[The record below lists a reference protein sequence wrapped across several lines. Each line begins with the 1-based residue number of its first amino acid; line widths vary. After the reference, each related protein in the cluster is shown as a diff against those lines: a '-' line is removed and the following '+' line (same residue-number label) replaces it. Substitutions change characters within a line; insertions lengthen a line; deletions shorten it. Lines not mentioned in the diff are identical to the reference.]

1 MIGFI
6 GYNFYSDGNALD
18 PTPTD
23 INNIAYTKIQNGI
36 FDHFNVSRDTSFDYS
51 SIIPTD
57 WDINT
62 LMNADFAGNVSAG
75 NVGQLATGIT
85 SIRVKRRI
93 KGTFD
98 WITIREIP
106 VSKPEDL
113 SFVITDNLNAYNVE
127 YEYAYVPVMED
138 VEGSYII
145 ESILS
150 KFEGV
155 FICDVDTV
163 FKFYAGVE
171 YDGND
176 AVQQVGVFQPY
187 NRKYPIIV
195 SNSVMQ
201 YQTGGVGGW
210 ILPEDYEDTHVFD
223 RSKIVKEKEVL
234 LNFLMNKKP
243 KILKDMNGN
252 NWLVYFT
259 GNPSVTYDNNYGQG
273 MLKVSAQW
281 TEVGDPN
288 DKTDLYENG
297 LIPTK
302 R

>member
-1 MIGFI
+1 MIGLI
-6 GYNFYSDGNALD
+6 GYNFCADGNALD

-23 INNIAYTKIQNGI
+23 VNNITYTRVQNGI

-62 LMNADFAGNVSAG
+62 LMNADFAGNTSAG
-75 NVGQLATGIT
+75 NVAQVASGVT
-85 SIRVKRRI
+85 SVRVKRRI

-106 VSKPEDL
+106 VNTPEDM

-127 YEYAYVPVMED
+127 YEYAFVPVMED

-155 FICDVDTV
+155 FICDIDTV

-171 YDGND
+171 YNSND
-176 AVQQVGVFQPY
+176 AVQQVGVFQPF

-195 SNSVMQ
+195 SNSIMQ
-201 YQTGGVGGW
+201 YQTGSIGGW
-210 ILPEDYEDTHVFD
+210 VLPEDYEDTYVFD

-259 GNPSVTYDNNYGQG
+259 GNPTVTYDNNYGQG
-273 MLKVSAQW
+273 MLKVAAKW
-281 TEVGDPN
+281 TEVGDSN

>member
-1 MIGFI
+1 MIGLV
-6 GYNFYSDGNALD
+6 GYNFCADGNALD
-18 PTPTD
+18 PTPTNIND
-23 INNIAYTKIQNGI
+23 ITYTKIQNGI
-36 FDHFNVSRDTSFDYS
+36 FDHFNVSRNTSFDYN

-57 WDINT
+57 WDVDT

-75 NVGQLATGIT
+75 NVAELATGVT
-85 SIRVKRRI
+85 SVRVKRRI

-106 VSKPEDL
+106 VSKPEDM

-127 YEYAYVPVMED
+127 YEYAYVPMTED

-155 FICDVDTV
+155 FICDIDTV

-171 YDGND
+171 YDTND
-176 AVQQVGVFQPY
+176 AIQQVGVFQPY
-187 NRKYPIIV
+187 NRKYPIVV
-195 SNSVMQ
+195 SNSIMQ

-210 ILPEDYEDTHVFD
+210 VLPEDYEDTHVFD

-273 MLKVSAQW
+273 MLKVSANW

>member
-1 MIGFI
+1 MIGLI
-6 GYNFYSDGNALD
+6 GYNFCADGNALD
-18 PTPTD
+18 PTPTVV
-23 INNIAYTKIQNGI
+23 NNITYTRVQNGI

-57 WDINT
+57 WDVNT
-62 LMNADFAGNVSAG
+62 LMNASFAGNASAG
-75 NVGQLATGIT
+75 NVAQVASGVT
-85 SIRVKRRI
+85 SVRVKRRI

-106 VSKPEDL
+106 VTKPEDL

-127 YEYAYVPVMED
+127 YEYAYVPMMED

-155 FICDVDTV
+155 FICDIDTV

-171 YDGND
+171 YDTND
-176 AVQQVGVFQPY
+176 AIQQVGVFQPF

-195 SNSVMQ
+195 SNSIMQ
-201 YQTGGVGGW
+201 YQTGGIGGW
-210 ILPEDYEDTHVFD
+210 VLPEDYEDTHVFD

-259 GNPSVTYDNNYGQG
+259 GNPTVTYDNNYGQG
-273 MLKVSAQW
+273 MLKVSAKW

>member
-1 MIGFI
+1 MIGLI
-6 GYNFYSDGNALD
+6 GYNFCSDSNALD

-98 WITIREIP
+98 WTTIREIP

-127 YEYAYVPVMED
+127 YEYAYVPMMED
-138 VEGSYII
+138 VEGNYII

-171 YDGND
+171 YDTND

>member
-1 MIGFI
+1 MIGLI
-6 GYNFYSDGNALD
+6 GYNFCSDSNALD

-23 INNIAYTKIQNGI
+23 VNNLTYARVQNGI
-36 FDHFNVSRDTSFDYS
+36 FDHFNVSRDTSFNYD

-57 WDINT
+57 WDVNT
-62 LMNADFAGNVSAG
+62 VMDADFAGNIFAG
-75 NVGQLATGIT
+75 NVAQMASSVT

-93 KGTFD
+93 KGSFD
-98 WITIREIP
+98 WVTIREIP

-127 YEYAYVPVMED
+127 YEYAFVPMMED

-155 FICDVDTV
+155 FICDIDTV
-163 FKFYAGVE
+163 FKFYGGVE
-171 YDGND
+171 YNGND

-187 NRKYPIIV
+187 NRKYPVIV
-195 SNSVMQ
+195 SNSIVQ
-201 YQTGGVGGW
+201 YQTGNIGGW
-210 ILPEDYEDTHVFD
+210 VLPEDYEDTHVFD
-223 RSKIVKEKEVL
+223 RVKSVKEKEVL

-243 KILKDMNGN
+243 KIIKDMNGN

-259 GNPSVTYDNNYGQG
+259 GNPSIVYDNNYGQG
-273 MLKVSAQW
+273 MLKVSATW

-288 DKTDLYENG
+288 SKDDLYENG
-297 LIPTK
+297 LILTK

>member
-1 MIGFI
+1 MIGLV
-6 GYNFYSDGNALD
+6 GYNFCADGNALD
-18 PTPTD
+18 PTPTNIND
-23 INNIAYTKIQNGI
+23 ITYTKVQNGI

-57 WDINT
+57 WDT
-62 LMNADFAGNVSAG
+62 DTWMNASFAGNTSAG
-75 NVGQLATGIT
+75 NVAQVATGVT

-106 VSKPEDL
+106 VTKPEDL

-127 YEYAYVPVMED
+127 YEYAYVPMMED
-138 VEGSYII
+138 VEGNYIV

-155 FICDVDTV
+155 FICDIDTV

-171 YDGND
+171 YDTND
-176 AVQQVGVFQPY
+176 AIQQVGVFQPY
-187 NRKYPIIV
+187 NRKYPIVV
-195 SNSVMQ
+195 SNSIMQ
-201 YQTGGVGGW
+201 YQTGGIGGW
-210 ILPEDYEDTHVFD
+210 VLPEDYEDTHVFD

>member
-1 MIGFI
+1 MIGLV
-6 GYNFYSDGNALD
+6 GYNFCADGNALD
-18 PTPTD
+18 PTPTNIND
-23 INNIAYTKIQNGI
+23 ITFTKVQNGI

-57 WDINT
+57 WDVNT
-62 LMNADFAGNVSAG
+62 LMNASFAGNASAG
-75 NVGQLATGIT
+75 NVAQVATGVT

-106 VSKPEDL
+106 VTKPEDL

-127 YEYAYVPVMED
+127 YEYAYVPMTED

-155 FICDVDTV
+155 FICDIDTV

-171 YDGND
+171 YDTND
-176 AVQQVGVFQPY
+176 AIQQVGVFQPF
-187 NRKYPIIV
+187 NRKYPIVV
-195 SNSVMQ
+195 SNSIMQ
-201 YQTGGVGGW
+201 YQTGGIGGW
-210 ILPEDYEDTHVFD
+210 VLPEDYEDTHVFD

-273 MLKVSAQW
+273 MLKVSANW

>member
-1 MIGFI
+1 MIGLV

-18 PTPTD
+18 PTPTN
-23 INNIAYTKIQNGI
+23 INNLTSTKAQNGI

-51 SIIPTD
+51 TIIPTD
-57 WDINT
+57 WNINT
-62 LMNADFAGNVSAG
+62 LMNADFNGNVSAG
-75 NVGQLATGIT
+75 NVDQIASGIT

-98 WITIREIP
+98 WVTIREIP
-106 VSKPEDL
+106 VTSSEDL

-127 YEYAYVPVMED
+127 YEYAYVPMMED

-145 ESILS
+145 ESIVS

-176 AVQQVGVFQPY
+176 AVQQVGVFQPF

-195 SNSVMQ
+195 SNSIMQ
-201 YQTGGVGGW
+201 YQTGSIGGW
-210 ILPEDYEDTHVFD
+210 VLPEDYEDTHVFD

-243 KILKDMNGN
+243 KVIKDMNGN

-259 GNPSVTYDNNYGQG
+259 GNPSVTYDNNDGQG
-273 MLKVSAQW
+273 MLKVSAKW

>member
-1 MIGFI
+1 MIGLV
-6 GYNFYSDGNALD
+6 GYNFCADGNALD
-18 PTPTD
+18 PTPTNIND
-23 INNIAYTKIQNGI
+23 ITFTKVQNGI
-36 FDHFNVSRDTSFDYS
+36 FDHFNVSRNTSFDYS

-57 WDINT
+57 WDVNT
-62 LMNADFAGNVSAG
+62 LMNASFAGNASAG
-75 NVGQLATGIT
+75 NVAQVASGVT
-85 SIRVKRRI
+85 SVRVKRRI

-106 VSKPEDL
+106 VAKPEDL

-127 YEYAYVPVMED
+127 YEYAYVPMTED
-138 VEGSYII
+138 AEGSYII

-155 FICDVDTV
+155 FICDIDTV

-171 YDGND
+171 YDTND
-176 AVQQVGVFQPY
+176 AIQQVGVFQPY
-187 NRKYPIIV
+187 NRKYPIVV
-195 SNSVMQ
+195 SNSIMQ
-201 YQTGGVGGW
+201 YQTGGIGGW
-210 ILPEDYEDTHVFD
+210 VLPEDYEDTHVFD

-273 MLKVSAQW
+273 MLKVSANW

-288 DKTDLYENG
+288 DKIDLYENG

>member
-127 YEYAYVPVMED
+127 YEYAYVPMMED

-155 FICDVDTV
+155 FICDMDTV

-171 YDGND
+171 YDTND

>member
-1 MIGFI
+1 MIGLI
-6 GYNFYSDGNALD
+6 GYNFCADGNALD

-23 INNIAYTKIQNGI
+23 VNNITYTRVQNGI

-51 SIIPTD
+51 SIVPTD

-62 LMNADFAGNVSAG
+62 LMNADFAGNTSAG
-75 NVGQLATGIT
+75 NVAQVASGVT
-85 SIRVKRRI
+85 SVRVKRRV

-98 WITIREIP
+98 WIMLREIP
-106 VSKPEDL
+106 VTKPEDL

-155 FICDVDTV
+155 FICDIDTV

-171 YDGND
+171 YDSND
-176 AVQQVGVFQPY
+176 AVQQVGVFQPF

-195 SNSVMQ
+195 SNSIMQ
-201 YQTGGVGGW
+201 YQTGSIGGW
-210 ILPEDYEDTHVFD
+210 VLPEDYEDTHVFD

-259 GNPSVTYDNNYGQG
+259 GNPTVTYDNNYGQG
-273 MLKVSAQW
+273 MLKVVAQW

>member
-1 MIGFI
+1 MIGLI
-6 GYNFYSDGNALD
+6 GYNFCADENALD

-23 INNIAYTKIQNGI
+23 VNNITYTRVQNGI

-51 SIIPTD
+51 SIVPTD
-57 WDINT
+57 WDVNT

-75 NVGQLATGIT
+75 NVAQVATGIT
-85 SIRVKRRI
+85 SVRVKRRI

-106 VSKPEDL
+106 VTKPEDL

-127 YEYAYVPVMED
+127 YEYAYVPMMED
-138 VEGSYII
+138 VEGNYIV

-155 FICDVDTV
+155 FICDIDTV

-171 YDGND
+171 YDTND
-176 AVQQVGVFQPY
+176 AIQQVGVFQPF
-187 NRKYPIIV
+187 NRKYPIVV
-195 SNSVMQ
+195 SNSIMQ
-201 YQTGGVGGW
+201 YQTGGIGGW
-210 ILPEDYEDTHVFD
+210 VLPEDYEDTHVFD

-243 KILKDMNGN
+243 KIIKDMNGN

>member
-1 MIGFI
+1 MIGLV
-6 GYNFYSDGNALD
+6 GYNFCADGNALD
-18 PTPTD
+18 PMPTNIND
-23 INNIAYTKIQNGI
+23 ITFTKVQNGI

-57 WDINT
+57 WDVNT
-62 LMNADFAGNVSAG
+62 LMNASFAGNASAG
-75 NVGQLATGIT
+75 NVAQVATGVT

-93 KGTFD
+93 KGTFN

-106 VSKPEDL
+106 VTKPEDL

-127 YEYAYVPVMED
+127 YEYAYVPMMED
-138 VEGSYII
+138 VEGNYIV

-155 FICDVDTV
+155 FICDIDTV

-171 YDGND
+171 YDSND
-176 AVQQVGVFQPY
+176 AIQQVGVFQPY

-195 SNSVMQ
+195 SNSIMQ

-210 ILPEDYEDTHVFD
+210 VLPEDYEDTHVFD
-223 RSKIVKEKEVL
+223 RSKIVKEKEAL

-252 NWLVYFT
+252 NWLVYFAD
-259 GNPSVTYDNNYGQG
+259 NPSVVYDNNYGQG
-273 MLKVSAQW
+273 MLKVSAKW

-288 DKTDLYENG
+288 DKNDLYENG

>member
-1 MIGFI
+1 MIGLI
-6 GYNFYSDGNALD
+6 GYNFCADGNALD

-23 INNIAYTKIQNGI
+23 INNITYTKIQNGI

-57 WDINT
+57 WDTNT

-75 NVGQLATGIT
+75 NVAQVATGVT
-85 SIRVKRRI
+85 SVRVKRRI
-93 KGTFD
+93 KGTFN

-127 YEYAYVPVMED
+127 YEYAYVPMMED
-138 VEGSYII
+138 VEGSYIV

-171 YDGND
+171 YDTND
-176 AVQQVGVFQPY
+176 AIQQVGVFQPF

-195 SNSVMQ
+195 SNSIMQ
-201 YQTGGVGGW
+201 YQTGSIGGW
-210 ILPEDYEDTHVFD
+210 VLPEDYEDTHVFD

-243 KILKDMNGN
+243 KIIKDMNGN

>member
-1 MIGFI
+1 MIGLV
-6 GYNFYSDGNALD
+6 GYNFCADGNALD
-18 PTPTD
+18 PTPTNIND
-23 INNIAYTKIQNGI
+23 ITFTKVQNGI

-57 WDINT
+57 WDVNT
-62 LMNADFAGNVSAG
+62 LMNASFAGNASAG
-75 NVGQLATGIT
+75 NVAQVASGVT
-85 SIRVKRRI
+85 SVRVKRRI

-106 VSKPEDL
+106 VAKPEDL

-127 YEYAYVPVMED
+127 YEYAYVPMMED
-138 VEGSYII
+138 VEGNYIV

-155 FICDVDTV
+155 FICDIDTV

-171 YDGND
+171 YDTND
-176 AVQQVGVFQPY
+176 AIQQVGVFQPY
-187 NRKYPIIV
+187 NRKYPIVV
-195 SNSVMQ
+195 SNSIMQ
-201 YQTGGVGGW
+201 YQTGGIGGW
-210 ILPEDYEDTHVFD
+210 VLPEDYEDTHVFD

-243 KILKDMNGN
+243 KIIKDMNGN

-273 MLKVSAQW
+273 MLKVSANW

>member
-1 MIGFI
+1 MIGLI
-6 GYNFYSDGNALD
+6 GYNFCADGNALD
-18 PTPTD
+18 PTPTNIND
-23 INNIAYTKIQNGI
+23 ITFTKVQNGI

-57 WDINT
+57 WDVNT
-62 LMNADFAGNVSAG
+62 LMNASFAGNASAG
-75 NVGQLATGIT
+75 NVAQVATGVT

-106 VSKPEDL
+106 VTKPEDL

-127 YEYAYVPVMED
+127 YEYAYVPMMED

-155 FICDVDTV
+155 FICDIDTV

-171 YDGND
+171 YDTND
-176 AVQQVGVFQPY
+176 AIQQVGVFQPF
-187 NRKYPIIV
+187 NRKYPIVV
-195 SNSVMQ
+195 SNSIMQ
-201 YQTGGVGGW
+201 YQTGSIGGW
-210 ILPEDYEDTHVFD
+210 VLPEDYEDTHVFD

-259 GNPSVTYDNNYGQG
+259 GNPTVTYDNNYGQG
-273 MLKVSAQW
+273 MLKVAAKW

>member
-1 MIGFI
+1 MIGLI
-6 GYNFYSDGNALD
+6 GYNFCSDNNALD

-23 INNIAYTKIQNGI
+23 INNITRTRLQNGI
-36 FDHFNVSRDTSFDYS
+36 FDHFNVTRNVTFDYS
-51 SIIPTD
+51 SVIPTD
-57 WDINT
+57 WDIDT
-62 LMNADFAGNVSAG
+62 VMDADFKDNISAG
-75 NVGQLATGIT
+75 NVNQVATGIT
-85 SIRVKRRI
+85 GIRVKRRV

-106 VSKPEDL
+106 VEKSEDL

-127 YEYAYVPVMED
+127 YEYAFVPMLGD

-163 FKFYAGVE
+163 FKFMAGVE
-171 YDGND
+171 YNSNQ
-176 AVQQVGVFQPY
+176 VNQQVGVFTPY
-187 NRKYPIIV
+187 NRQYPVIV

-201 YQTGGVGGW
+201 YRTGQIGGW
-210 ILPEDYEDTHVFD
+210 VLSEDYATNRVID
-223 RSKIVKEKEVL
+223 RSKITQEKEVL
-234 LNFLMNKKP
+234 LKFLTNKKP
-243 KILKDMNGN
+243 KIIKDMNGN

-259 GNPSVTYDNNYGQG
+259 GNPSMSYDNNYAQG
-273 MLKVSAQW
+273 MVKVNAEW
-281 TEVGDPN
+281 TEVGDPTN
-288 DKTDLYENG
+288 KDDLYENG

>member
-1 MIGFI
+1 MIGLV
-6 GYNFYSDGNALD
+6 GYNFCADGNALD
-18 PTPTD
+18 PTPTNIND
-23 INNIAYTKIQNGI
+23 ITFTKVQNGI

-57 WDINT
+57 WDVNT
-62 LMNADFAGNVSAG
+62 LMNASFAGNASAG
-75 NVGQLATGIT
+75 NVAQVASGVT
-85 SIRVKRRI
+85 SVRVKRRI

-106 VSKPEDL
+106 VAKPEDL

-127 YEYAYVPVMED
+127 YEYAYVPMTED

-155 FICDVDTV
+155 FICDIDTV

-171 YDGND
+171 YDTND
-176 AVQQVGVFQPY
+176 AIQQVGVFQPF
-187 NRKYPIIV
+187 NRKYPIVV
-195 SNSVMQ
+195 SNSIMQ
-201 YQTGGVGGW
+201 YQTGGIGGW
-210 ILPEDYEDTHVFD
+210 VLPEDYEDTHVFD

>member
-1 MIGFI
+1 MIGLI
-6 GYNFYSDGNALD
+6 GYNFCADGNALD
-18 PTPTD
+18 PTPTNIND
-23 INNIAYTKIQNGI
+23 ITFTKIQNGI

-57 WDINT
+57 WDVNT
-62 LMNADFAGNVSAG
+62 LMNASFAGNASAG
-75 NVGQLATGIT
+75 NVAQVATGVT
-85 SIRVKRRI
+85 SVRVKRRI
-93 KGTFD
+93 KGTFN

-106 VSKPEDL
+106 VTKPEDL

-127 YEYAYVPVMED
+127 YEYAYVPMMED
-138 VEGSYII
+138 VEGNYIV

-155 FICDVDTV
+155 FICDIDTV

-171 YDGND
+171 YDTND
-176 AVQQVGVFQPY
+176 AIQQVGVFQPY
-187 NRKYPIIV
+187 NRKYPIVV
-195 SNSVMQ
+195 SNSIMQ
-201 YQTGGVGGW
+201 YQTGSIGGW
-210 ILPEDYEDTHVFD
+210 VLPEDYEDTHVFD

-273 MLKVSAQW
+273 MLKVSANW

>member
-1 MIGFI
+1 MIGLI
-6 GYNFYSDGNALD
+6 GYNFCADGNALD
-18 PTPTD
+18 PTPTNIND
-23 INNIAYTKIQNGI
+23 ITFTKVQNGI

-57 WDINT
+57 WDVNT
-62 LMNADFAGNVSAG
+62 LMNASFAGNASAG
-75 NVGQLATGIT
+75 NVAQVATGVT

-106 VSKPEDL
+106 VAKPEDL

-127 YEYAYVPVMED
+127 YEYAYVPMMED

-155 FICDVDTV
+155 FICDIDTV

-171 YDGND
+171 YDTND
-176 AVQQVGVFQPY
+176 AIQQVGVFQPF
-187 NRKYPIIV
+187 NRKYPIVV
-195 SNSVMQ
+195 SNSIMQ
-201 YQTGGVGGW
+201 YQTGSIGGW
-210 ILPEDYEDTHVFD
+210 VLPEDYEDTHVFD

-259 GNPSVTYDNNYGQG
+259 GNPTVTYDNNYGQG
-273 MLKVSAQW
+273 MLKVAAKW

>member
-1 MIGFI
+1 MIGLI
-6 GYNFYSDGNALD
+6 GYNFCADGNALD

-23 INNIAYTKIQNGI
+23 VNNITYTRVQNGI

-51 SIIPTD
+51 SIISTD
-57 WDINT
+57 WDVNT
-62 LMNADFAGNVSAG
+62 LMNADFAGSTSAG
-75 NVGQLATGIT
+75 NVAQVASGVT
-85 SIRVKRRI
+85 SVRVKRRI

-106 VSKPEDL
+106 VSKPEDM

-127 YEYAYVPVMED
+127 YEYAFVPVMED

-155 FICDVDTV
+155 FICDIDTV

-176 AVQQVGVFQPY
+176 AVQQVGVFQPF

-195 SNSVMQ
+195 SNSITQ
-201 YQTGGVGGW
+201 YQTGSIGGW
-210 ILPEDYEDTHVFD
+210 VLPEDYEDTHVFD

-234 LNFLMNKKP
+234 LNFLMDKKP

-259 GNPSVTYDNNYGQG
+259 GNPTITYDNNYGQG

>member
-1 MIGFI
+1 MIGLI
-6 GYNFYSDGNALD
+6 GYNFCADGNALD

-23 INNIAYTKIQNGI
+23 VNNITYTRVQNGI

-51 SIIPTD
+51 SIVPTD

-62 LMNADFAGNVSAG
+62 LMNADFAGNTSAG
-75 NVGQLATGIT
+75 NVAQVASGVT
-85 SIRVKRRI
+85 SVRIKRRV

-98 WITIREIP
+98 WIMIREIP

-127 YEYAYVPVMED
+127 YEYAFVPVMED

-155 FICDVDTV
+155 FICDIDTA

-171 YDGND
+171 YDDND
-176 AVQQVGVFQPY
+176 AVQQVGVFQPF

-195 SNSVMQ
+195 SNSIMQ
-201 YQTGGVGGW
+201 YQTGSIGGW
-210 ILPEDYEDTHVFD
+210 VLPEDYEDTHVFD

-259 GNPSVTYDNNYGQG
+259 GNPTITYDNNYGQG
-273 MLKVSAQW
+273 MLKVEAQW

>member
-1 MIGFI
+1 MIGLI
-6 GYNFYSDGNALD
+6 GYNFCSDSNALD

-23 INNIAYTKIQNGI
+23 INNITYTKIQNGI
-36 FDHFNVSRDTSFDYS
+36 FDYFNVSRDTSFDYS

-127 YEYAYVPVMED
+127 YEYAYVPMMED
-138 VEGSYII
+138 VEGNYII

-171 YDGND
+171 YDTND

-210 ILPEDYEDTHVFD
+210 ILPEDYDDTHVFD